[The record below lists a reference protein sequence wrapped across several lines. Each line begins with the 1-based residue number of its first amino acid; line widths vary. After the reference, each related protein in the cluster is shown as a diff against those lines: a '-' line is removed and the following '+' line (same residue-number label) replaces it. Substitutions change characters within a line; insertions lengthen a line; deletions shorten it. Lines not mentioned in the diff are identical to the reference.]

1 MGLLKGHRA
10 LITGGASGIGRA
22 VAERFMA
29 EGSEVAIVDW
39 NEAAV
44 LETARELGAMA
55 LAADVTDPEAVAA
68 AVATAAETLGGIS
81 VLVNNAGAGYLAPL
95 QRHTNRDWERMIAV
109 NLTSAFNCMQA
120 VIPVMRKS
128 AQGGCSIINN
138 ASASGPRPT
147 RGEVAYS
154 VAKAGLIALT
164 QAAAQELGPD
174 IRVNSV
180 SPGLIRTPMSESLFA
195 TKGLLDPATE
205 ATPLQRSGTA
215 RDVADII
222 VFLASDLSAYM
233 TGQNLVVD
241 GGMGLAQ
248 AGIDDV
254 LKTALAA
261 FKGDAS

>member
-1 MGLLKGHRA
+1 MGLLKGQRA
-10 LITGGASGIGRA
+10 LVTGGASGIGRA
-22 VAERFMA
+22 VAERFVA
-29 EGSEVAIVDW
+29 EGAEVAIVDW

-55 LAADVTDPEAVAA
+55 LAADVTDPEGVAA
-68 AVATAAETLGGIS
+68 AVVTAAETLGGIS

-95 QRHTNRDWERMIAV
+95 ENHTNRDWERMIAV

-120 VIPVMRKS
+120 VIPVMRKLTH
-128 AQGGCSIINN
+128 GGCSIINN

-180 SPGLIRTPMSESLFA
+180 SPGLIRTPMSESLFT
-195 TKGLLDPATE
+195 TKGLLDPVTE

-215 RDVADII
+215 RDVADVI

-248 AGIDDV
+248 AGIDGV
-254 LKTALAA
+254 LKTTLAA
-261 FKGDAS
+261 FKGAAS